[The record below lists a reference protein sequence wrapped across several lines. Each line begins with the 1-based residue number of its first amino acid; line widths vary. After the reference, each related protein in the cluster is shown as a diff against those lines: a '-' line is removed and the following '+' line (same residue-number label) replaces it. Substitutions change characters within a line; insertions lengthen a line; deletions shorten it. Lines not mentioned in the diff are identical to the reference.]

1 MRTFN
6 LLALSVFTASA
17 SATDFNG
24 IIRAHLKERQLA
36 GDDSALACLM
46 GSSEELTGSLPTIM
60 SSLSD
65 PSALLTICPD
75 GIGNCDLSTTDLA
88 TAVKAQCAEIGGKMF
103 EENISMCR
111 STIDDLKAAIP
122 DLLTLAT
129 AGEEEPNLEIT
140 QADLDMVNTL
150 LDSIQEVSITGIP
163 ICLDSAACSDDLDL
177 FPAMASLVDTLVTG
191 LLAVDEDMLDD
202 EKAIVQVMAGLMTDI
217 LEGKD
222 CSGNN
227 DPAGST
233 TSSSSVIGKFAPVAL
248 ALAAALFAL

>member
-36 GDDSALACLM
+36 GDDSSALACLT
-46 GSSEELTGSLPTIM
+46 GSSELLNDSLLTIM

-88 TAVKAQCAEIGGKMF
+88 TTVKDQCAESGGKMF

-122 DLLTLAT
+122 EILTLAL
-129 AGEEEPNLEIT
+129 GEEAPNLEET
-140 QADLDMVNTL
+140 QAGLDMVF
-150 LDSIQEVSITGIP
+150 DSIPEVSITGMP

-177 FPAMASLVDTLVTG
+177 FPAMASLVDMFLPN
-191 LLAVDEDMLDD
+191 LLANVGDD

-227 DPAGST
+227 DAGST

>member
-1 MRTFN
+1 
-6 LLALSVFTASA
+6 
-17 SATDFNG
+17 
-24 IIRAHLKERQLA
+24 
-36 GDDSALACLM
+36 
-46 GSSEELTGSLPTIM
+46 
-60 SSLSD
+60 
-65 PSALLTICPD
+65 
-75 GIGNCDLSTTDLA
+75 
-88 TAVKAQCAEIGGKMF
+88 MF

-122 DLLTLAT
+122 EILTLAL
-129 AGEEEPNLEIT
+129 GEEAPNLEET
-140 QADLDMVNTL
+140 QAGLDMVF
-150 LDSIQEVSITGIP
+150 DSIPEVSITGMP

-177 FPAMASLVDTLVTG
+177 FPAMASLVDMFLPN
-191 LLAVDEDMLDD
+191 LLANVGDD

-227 DPAGST
+227 DT

>member
-1 MRTFN
+1 
-6 LLALSVFTASA
+6 
-17 SATDFNG
+17 
-24 IIRAHLKERQLA
+24 
-36 GDDSALACLM
+36 
-46 GSSEELTGSLPTIM
+46 
-60 SSLSD
+60 
-65 PSALLTICPD
+65 
-75 GIGNCDLSTTDLA
+75 
-88 TAVKAQCAEIGGKMF
+88 
-103 EENISMCR
+103 MCR

-122 DLLTLAT
+122 EILTLAL
-129 AGEEEPNLEIT
+129 GEEAPNLEET
-140 QADLDMVNTL
+140 QAGLDMVF
-150 LDSIQEVSITGIP
+150 DSIPEVSITGMP

-177 FPAMASLVDTLVTG
+177 FPAMASLVDMFLPN
-191 LLAVDEDMLDD
+191 LLANMGDDD

>member
-36 GDDSALACLM
+36 GDDSSALACLT
-46 GSSEELTGSLPTIM
+46 GSSELLNDSLLTIM

-122 DLLTLAT
+122 EILTLAL
-129 AGEEEPNLEIT
+129 GEEAPNLEET
-140 QADLDMVNTL
+140 QAGLDMVF
-150 LDSIQEVSITGIP
+150 DSIPEVSITGMP

-177 FPAMASLVDTLVTG
+177 FPAMASLVDMFLPN
-191 LLAVDEDMLDD
+191 LLANVGDD

>member
-36 GDDSALACLM
+36 GDDSSALACLTF
-46 GSSEELTGSLPTIM
+46 SSELLNDSLSTIM
-60 SSLSD
+60 FSD

-88 TAVKAQCAEIGGKMF
+88 TTVKDQCAESGGKMF

-122 DLLTLAT
+122 EILTLAL
-129 AGEEEPNLEIT
+129 GEEAPNLEET
-140 QADLDMVNTL
+140 QAGLDMVF
-150 LDSIQEVSITGIP
+150 DSIPEVSITGMP

-177 FPAMASLVDTLVTG
+177 FPAMASLVDMFLPN
-191 LLAVDEDMLDD
+191 LLANMGDDD